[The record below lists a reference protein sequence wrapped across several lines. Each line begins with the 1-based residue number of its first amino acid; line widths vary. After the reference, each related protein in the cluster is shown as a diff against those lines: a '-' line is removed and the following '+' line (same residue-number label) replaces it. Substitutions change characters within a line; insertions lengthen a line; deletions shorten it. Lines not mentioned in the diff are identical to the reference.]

1 MELTRTTGTSKQ
13 MNEQSKNI
21 VLNSVLKLL
30 DKWSLTEKEK
40 QNVLGFELN
49 NMPKTLSP
57 EQELRLS
64 VLLDI
69 HGDLRQLFT
78 NPANVYG
85 YMTMTNHNT
94 PFNGRRP
101 IDLASESLQGLYSL
115 HNAIKS
121 INTL

>member
-1 MELTRTTGTSKQ
+1 
-13 MNEQSKNI
+13 MNKQSKKV

-30 DKWSLTEKEK
+30 DKWSLTATEK

-49 NMPKTLSP
+49 NIPKTLSP

-64 VLLDI
+64 VLLDM

-78 NPANVYG
+78 NPANLYG
-85 YMTMTNHNT
+85 YMTMKNHNA
-94 PFNGRRP
+94 PFNGGRP
-101 IDLASESLQGLYSL
+101 IDLACKSLQGLNSV

-121 INTL
+121 IITL

>member
-1 MELTRTTGTSKQ
+1 LNK
-13 MNEQSKNI
+13 QSKKV

-30 DKWSLTEKEK
+30 DEWSLTTTEK

-49 NMPKTLSP
+49 NIPKTLSP

-78 NPANVYG
+78 NPTNLYG
-85 YMTMTNHNT
+85 YMTMTNHNA

-101 IDLASESLQGLYSL
+101 INLACGSPDGLL
-115 HNAIKS
+115 AVRDAIKVIS
-121 INTL
+121 AL